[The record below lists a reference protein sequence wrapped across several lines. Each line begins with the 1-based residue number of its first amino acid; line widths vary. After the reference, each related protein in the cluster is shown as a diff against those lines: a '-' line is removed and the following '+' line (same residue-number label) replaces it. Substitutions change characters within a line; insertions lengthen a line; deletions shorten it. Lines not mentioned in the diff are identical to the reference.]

1 MAPNYKIEVLD
12 RDLQPI
18 TSLNVF
24 VATDQMGNYLEYG
37 SRLSSYG
44 EAKFRILT
52 KDIAW
57 DRFGN
62 IFDPYQNHI
71 RIYRANQLVWSGVV
85 VDLPQR
91 NKRYIE
97 IKGRTYLHILE
108 KVLVKHDAPDGNNAE
123 YFRTFKSG
131 TMADAVRAIMTESIT
146 DTAAYPIIS
155 KITIGTIIN
164 PKYPQG
170 FVDTANVSIAGQ
182 DWKFTPDIAL
192 KFDERDIFFVLS
204 QLANY
209 SQCDFE
215 ITQDLVFNFIP
226 RIGSRKVDMVF
237 DYGVGGAIDDY
248 NAPLWGSR
256 MANHLVGIAAD
267 KDYVILKTEA
277 SDSASIAKRGRLS
290 GVAAYIDV
298 KNKNAL
304 NTRLAEE
311 LRFVSE
317 PDAELSMIMNDK
329 AAPLGTYNLGDT
341 VTAVIEDG
349 PISVRQER
357 RVIGYD
363 VKVNETMDET
373 VRIMTN
379 KPRVGE

>member
-24 VATDQMGNYLEYG
+24 VPTDQVGNYLEYEA
-37 SRLSSYG
+37 RLSSYG
-44 EAKFRILT
+44 EAKFRVLT
-52 KDIAW
+52 KDVAW
-57 DRFGN
+57 DRLGN

-71 RIYRANQLVWSGVV
+71 RIYRSNQLVWAGVV
-85 VDLPQR
+85 VDLPTR

-97 IKGRTYLHILE
+97 IKARTYLHVLE

-131 TMADAVRAIMTESIT
+131 TMADAVKAVVTESIK
-146 DTAAYPIIS
+146 DTAAYPVIRM
-155 KITIGTIIN
+155 ITLGTIIN

-170 FVDTANVSIAGQ
+170 FVDTANNSIAGQ
-182 DWKFTPDIAL
+182 EWKFTADIAL

-209 SQCDFE
+209 SNCDFE
-215 ITQDLVFNFIP
+215 ITEDLVFNFIP

-237 DYGVGGAIDDY
+237 DYGVGGAVDDY

-267 KDYVILKTEA
+267 KDYVILKDEI
-277 SDSASIAKRGRLS
+277 SDNASIAKRGRLS

-304 NTRLAEE
+304 KVRLAEE
-311 LRFVSE
+311 IRFVAE
-317 PDAELSMIMNDK
+317 PDAELDLYMNDK
-329 AAPLGTYNLGDT
+329 AVPLGQYGLGDT
-341 VTAVIEDG
+341 ITAVIKDG
-349 PISVRQER
+349 PINVRQER
-357 RVIGYD
+357 RVVGYK
-363 VKVNETMDET
+363 VKVNITMDES
-373 VRIMTN
+373 VRVITN

>member
-24 VATDQMGNYLEYG
+24 VPTDQSGNYLEYEA
-37 SRLSSYG
+37 RLSSYG
-44 EAKFRILT
+44 TARFRILT

-71 RIYRANQLVWSGVV
+71 RIYRSNLLVWAGVV
-85 VDLPQR
+85 VDLPMR
-91 NKRYIE
+91 NKRFIE
-97 IKGRTYLHILE
+97 IEARTYLHVLE

-131 TMADAVRAIMTESIT
+131 TMADAVKAVMTESIS
-146 DTAAYPIIS
+146 DTAAYPVIRM
-155 KITIGTIIN
+155 ITLGSIIN
-164 PKYPQG
+164 PKYPKG
-170 FVDTANVSIAGQ
+170 FVDTANNSIAGQ
-182 DWKFTPDIAL
+182 EWKFTADIAL

-209 SQCDFE
+209 SNCDFE
-215 ITQDLVFNFIP
+215 ITEDLVFNFIP

-237 DYGVGGAIDDY
+237 NYGVGGSVDDY

-267 KDYVILKTEA
+267 KDYVILKDEI
-277 SDSASIAKRGRLS
+277 SDSASIARRGRLS

-304 NTRLAEE
+304 KVRLGEE
-311 LRFVSE
+311 IRFVSE
-317 PDAELSMIMNDK
+317 PDAELDLYMNEK
-329 AAPLGTYNLGDT
+329 AVPLGTYGLGDT
-341 VTAVIEDG
+341 ITAVIKDG
-349 PISVRQER
+349 PINVRQER
-357 RVIGYD
+357 RVVGYRI
-363 VKVNETMDET
+363 KVNLTMDES
-373 VRIMTN
+373 VRVMTN